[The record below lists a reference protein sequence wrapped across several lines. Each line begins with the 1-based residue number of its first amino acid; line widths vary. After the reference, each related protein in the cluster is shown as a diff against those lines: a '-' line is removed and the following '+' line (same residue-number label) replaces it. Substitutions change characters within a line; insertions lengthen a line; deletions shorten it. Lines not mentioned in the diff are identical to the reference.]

1 MSSRR
6 GKTANTEVKLTRN
19 SIRSNEDQK
28 TSNMADAKYIGKKTV
43 KTRNRTNL
51 DNLTFDERPKPVT
64 RSHTTPKDLYSDGDD
79 NNDDEESKQK
89 PWVSLSKTSSIDDDD
104 DDDDDD
110 EEAKQKPWISPSKPP
125 SFDDGDEAD
134 DYDDYDN
141 EDDGELE
148 PRHLIL
154 QKRMDFKK
162 AGMGNQKNLF
172 SDDDEDSDT
181 TSKTSS
187 SDHKKTVKSNQTNRK
202 DSFSEG
208 TSWYSNKIIT
218 MFSVFVTLVIAS
230 FLAAHYDLY
239 GAFRINENNSN
250 ALRHFQDHFNALK
263 SSYGNQS
270 EDLWKRTRRSLEL
283 HLNKSESNTQPVI
296 ILLTAARDAE
306 RTLQCLSSQ
315 LARVYSVS
323 RNNSYMVISGANKTF
338 QNGESAKLA
347 IDNIL
352 ASGFQ
357 DTSSA
362 AVLQHIESLHPGA
375 LLILYKYCDH
385 ENAAFKNV
393 ALVLTV
399 LLEDSILERQ
409 LSLKEIEEKVRDFL
423 SEKMISSKSRESHS
437 EMDADKLSGVW
448 SRISHTVLPVY
459 PEDTFGDCGGIEQG
473 L

>member
-89 PWVSLSKTSSIDDDD
+89 PWVSLSKTSSIGDDDDD

-154 QKRMDFKK
+154 QKRM
-162 AGMGNQKNLF
+162 
-172 SDDDEDSDT
+172 
-181 TSKTSS
+181 
-187 SDHKKTVKSNQTNRK
+187 DHKKTVKSNQTNRK